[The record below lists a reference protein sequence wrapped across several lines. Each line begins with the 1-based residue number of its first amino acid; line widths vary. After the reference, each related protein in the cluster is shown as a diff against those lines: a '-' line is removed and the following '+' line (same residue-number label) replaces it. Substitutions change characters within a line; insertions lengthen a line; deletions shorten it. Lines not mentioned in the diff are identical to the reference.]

1 MDSTRQQ
8 APKPQVLRALWPYLR
23 PYKIKIMLALSVLVL
38 DTLTNLVAPWGIKLI
53 VDNVLLGKHLQSPW
67 TSIIPANLAGNQ
79 VTFFVTL
86 CASLL
91 FLATVGATSSYI
103 GMRMLAVIGQRVI
116 FQLRCKLFAHL
127 QQLSPEFYDHQ
138 RIGDL
143 LSRLTTDV
151 QNIQDMLVTALP
163 MLMLSTLILSGI
175 IGILFVINPIFGLI
189 GLLLVISLYLVLH
202 KYMRSIKRVAR
213 QTRSQEGNSNALAQE
228 HLLGIRV
235 VQAFG
240 MEEQVIQRYEES
252 AGRAFELGAIAAR
265 LQSGLPSVVDM
276 TTDLGTLL
284 VLGAGGALVLLGKI
298 TIGDLLVFNAYLRTM
313 YSPMRQ
319 VSKLG
324 NTFSRAQA
332 GAERVL
338 ELLETK
344 PVIADM
350 PDAVQAPAL
359 RGFISFD
366 NVSFSYDGERQ
377 ALDDIN
383 FTTYPGM
390 MIALVGHTGAGK
402 SSILHLLQHFYD
414 PQQGAI
420 RIDGRDIRDYT
431 IASLRQQISLVPQDP
446 MLFRASIRE
455 NIAYGRPDASDEE
468 IEAAAKAANADGF
481 IRRLPLGYD
490 TMLEERGIGLSGG
503 ERQRIAI
510 ARAIVR
516 QAPILLLD
524 EPTVGLDA
532 QSEESVV
539 EALERLMIGKTTIVS
554 AHRLS
559 TIQKADL
566 ILVIDDGRIV
576 EMGTP
581 AALLAM
587 RGHYYHLYELQF
599 RRPDPITSAH
609 PAFRMQRLSGV

>member
-1 MDSTRQQ
+1 MDEITQHT
-8 APKPQVLRALWPYLR
+8 PKPKVLRSLWPYLR
-23 PYKIKIMLALSVLVL
+23 PYRWKIVLALSVLVL
-38 DTLTNLVAPWGIKLI
+38 DALTNLAAPWGIKLI
-53 VDNVLLGKHLQSPW
+53 VDNVLLGKALQSPW
-67 TSIIPANLAGNQ
+67 TQIVPAALAGNNIAL
-79 VTFFVTL
+79 FVAL

-91 FLATVGATSSYI
+91 FLATVGAISSYV
-103 GMRMLAVIGQRVI
+103 GMRMLAVIGQQVI
-116 FQLRCKLFAHL
+116 FQLRCKLFSHL
-127 QQLSPEFYDHQ
+127 QQLSPAFYDHQ
-138 RIGDL
+138 RMGDL
-143 LSRLTTDV
+143 LTRLTTDV

-163 MLMLSTLILSGI
+163 VILLSTLILSGI

-189 GLLLVISLYLVLH
+189 GLLLALSLYLVLH
-202 KYMRSIKRVAR
+202 RYMHAIKRIAR
-213 QTRSQEGNSNALAQE
+213 QTRTQEGNSNAVAQE

-240 MEEQVIQRYEES
+240 MEEQVMQRYEES
-252 AGRAFELGAIAAR
+252 AGRAFELGAISAR
-265 LQSGLPSVVDM
+265 LQSGLPSVVDL
-276 TTDLGTLL
+276 TTDLGTLI
-284 VLGAGGALVLLGKI
+284 VLGVGGALVMMGKI

-319 VSKLG
+319 ISKLG
-324 NTFSRAQA
+324 NTFSRAQT

-344 PVIADM
+344 SAIADK
-350 PDAVQAPAL
+350 PGATRAPAL

-366 NVSFSYDGERQ
+366 NVSFGYDSKRPVLHE
-377 ALDDIN
+377 LS

-390 MIALVGHTGAGK
+390 MVALVGHTGAGK

-414 PQQGAI
+414 PQQGEV
-420 RIDGRDIRDYT
+420 RIDGGDIRDYT

-455 NIAYGRPDASDEE
+455 NIAYGRPDATEEE
-468 IEAAAKAANADGF
+468 ILAAAKAANADGF
-481 IRRLPLGYD
+481 IRRLPQGYD
-490 TMLEERGIGLSGG
+490 TVLEERGSGLSGG

-510 ARAIVR
+510 ARAMVR

-609 PAFRMQRLSGV
+609 PAFRMQRLTGV